1 MTAGAG
7 VHGVGGFLGIVLLG
21 VFANTAWNP
30 VANGGVNGLL
40 AGNSN
45 FFFVQLGAVLFSSA
59 WAFLFTLGMLWIINR
74 VTVVRVAD
82 EEEAAGLDESL
93 HGEIAYL
100 DVEVL
105 RTK

>member
-1 MTAGAG
+1 
-7 VHGVGGFLGIVLLG
+7 
-21 VFANTAWNP
+21 
-30 VANGGVNGLL
+30 
-40 AGNSN
+40 
-45 FFFVQLGAVLFSSA
+45 
-59 WAFLFTLGMLWIINR
+59 MLWIINR

-82 EEEAAGLDESL
+82 DEEAAGLDESL